1 MTLKITPLWG
11 AGRRQAMCPLSTGKR
26 TIDPPR
32 EPAQQFPGGHSDAS
46 VSLLILKPPALS
58 HELIPPRPFPKLCNI
73 DAVQSPTPTESSP
86 LISSPHDHLANDGP
100 ERPDSPDPEVFRVSR
115 VDLIWILAGLWSAVL
130 LGALDG
136 TIVATLMTPIGNYFN
151 KSDQASY
158 IGTSYL
164 LSVCCFTPLY
174 GRLSDI
180 LGRRG
185 AMLLGL
191 TLFGTGTISCGL
203 APSMEVLIAARAVA
217 GMGGGGIMTG
227 NWAFIEATTCHQR
240 ADRAVASVAV
250 TDLIPLK
257 QRGLYQGM
265 ANIMFGLGAGIGG
278 PVGGWMNDT
287 FGWRYA
293 FLLQIPVLA
302 FSFIV
307 VAWKVTIPLSQD
319 VKNQPLY
326 SKMRRMDFAGCVT
339 LAATIGSLLLGS
351 TFKSTESLPWSHPL
365 VCGLFITSVGFGVL
379 FVVVEAYWSPYPVM
393 PLYFI
398 TQRTPLA
405 VSLSN
410 LFGSMSAFSMI
421 YNVPLYFSTVRLNSS
436 ADAGLHLLPHSVAI
450 STGSVFAGWVMRR
463 TGKLYGLT
471 LVSAMG
477 ALYASTMVAMWNDNS
492 SKWHLWTDLIPQ
504 GFGMASVIT
513 TTLIALIACVSKA
526 DVAVATGMTYL
537 FRTTGQVL
545 GVSLSGA
552 LLQAVLQSKLRQR
565 IQGPNAEELIL
576 RIRHST
582 DVIRELNPMLRK
594 SAIDSY
600 ADALRVVFI
609 CQAALNFLTFLS
621 CMAIQESPLPGTLE
635 EQESQYRRNLTQRQR
650 RISDA

>member
-1 MTLKITPLWG
+1 M
-11 AGRRQAMCPLSTGKR
+11 
-26 TIDPPR
+26 
-32 EPAQQFPGGHSDAS
+32 HSRA
-46 VSLLILKPPALS
+46 
-58 HELIPPRPFPKLCNI
+58 
-73 DAVQSPTPTESSP
+73 PTPSESSP
-86 LISSPHDHLANDGP
+86 LLSSPHDRRPSDGL
-100 ERPDSPDPEVFRVSR
+100 ERPTSDSPDPDVFRVSKM
-115 VDLIWILAGLWSAVL
+115 DLVWILAGLWSAVF

-151 KSDQASY
+151 KSNQVSY

-164 LSVCCFTPLY
+164 LSMCCFTPLY

-185 AMLLGL
+185 AMLLAL
-191 TLFGTGTISCGL
+191 TLFGTGTISCGF

-217 GMGGGGIMTG
+217 GMGGGGMMT
-227 NWAFIEATTCHQR
+227 
-240 ADRAVASVAV
+240 VSSVAV

-278 PVGGWMNDT
+278 PLGGWMNDN

-293 FLLQIPVLA
+293 FLFQIPVLA
-302 FSFIV
+302 FSFVV
-307 VAWKVTIPLSQD
+307 VAWKVTIPLSQE

-326 SKMRRMDFAGCVT
+326 SKMRRMDFAGSAT
-339 LAATIGSLLLGS
+339 LTATIGSLLLGS

-379 FVVVEAYWSPYPVM
+379 FVTVEAYWSPYPVM

-405 VSLSN
+405 VALSN

-421 YNVPLYFSTVRLNSS
+421 YNVPLYFSTVRMNSS

-471 LVSAMG
+471 LLSAMCT
-477 ALYASTMVAMWNDNS
+477 LYAGTMVAMWNDNS
-492 SKWHLWTDLIPQ
+492 SQFHLWCDLIPQ

-513 TTLIALIACVSKA
+513 TTLIAVIACVSKE
-526 DVAVATGMTYL
+526 DVAVATGITYL

-545 GVSLSGA
+545 GVSLSGT
-552 LLQAVLQSKLRQR
+552 LMQAVLLSKLQQR
-565 IQGPNAEELIL
+565 IQGPNAKELIS

-582 DVIRELNPMLRK
+582 DVIRELDPSLRK

-609 CQAALNFLTFLS
+609 CQVALNFLTFLS
-621 CMAIQESPLPGTLE
+621 CMAIQENPLPGTLE
-635 EQESQYRRNLTQRQR
+635 EQESQYRRNLVQRQR